1 MSLFGHRWAS
11 AGGRISG
18 RAGSVAETS
27 RTLDPGQGPQ
37 ARTVLAGGRGGAG
50 AGLSRFQASLSPSP
64 SSLFPPS
71 LCTLFSAHSPFLALS
86 LSRSRSR
93 SSSLPRQ
100 DRAYEIRL
108 LFLGHAKIAGSS
120 VFGPE
125 PIVRVGHRTRS
136 TVGSR
141 AIHATEIQAA
151 ARRGSAIGASWP
163 GPFDLVKRA
172 PRSFAPMGATSRRS
186 DFRRRAACPRRSDG
200 ALARRS
206 GHHSAGRYHGK
217 HQRWECSDYLGV
229 VLRRPGAWCDPTG
242 KRLHKAREAS
252 EYMADGVSG
261 AQFGTFTRRRK
272 GGSILRPSR
281 LVSVFWRRNMDTSPL
296 IEISVIIRA
305 IPDIP
310 CTLICE

>member
-1 MSLFGHRWAS
+1 MPIRPSGRGPTFLRHVSRGGARRSGRCAARGGMLSVSLFGHRWAS

-93 SSSLPRQ
+93 SPSLPRQ

-151 ARRGSAIGASWP
+151 ARRGSAIGAS
-163 GPFDLVKRA
+163 
-172 PRSFAPMGATSRRS
+172 
-186 DFRRRAACPRRSDG
+186 C
-200 ALARRS
+200 
-206 GHHSAGRYHGK
+206 
-217 HQRWECSDYLGV
+217 
-229 VLRRPGAWCDPTG
+229 RP
-242 KRLHKAREAS
+242 
-252 EYMADGVSG
+252 V
-261 AQFGTFTRRRK
+261 
-272 GGSILRPSR
+272 
-281 LVSVFWRRNMDTSPL
+281 
-296 IEISVIIRA
+296 
-305 IPDIP
+305 
-310 CTLICE
+310 